1 MAFLERI
8 RALFA
13 GDPTLPLV
21 EYPEKFERFE
31 VTHLHV
37 HTANLSP
44 DTDEK
49 MVIITTT
56 PAALPALQEANGP
69 VQLVAKNERPV
80 TFVPMD
86 KQADPLLDPN
96 LGWLIPVTEATGRE
110 IATMQQGPGAHELN
124 SLHLGLVL
132 EGD

>member
-21 EYPEKFERFE
+21 EYPEEFERFE

-56 PAALPALQEANGP
+56 PAALPALQEANSP
-69 VQLVAKNERPV
+69 VQLVAKHERSV

-110 IATMQQGPGAHELN
+110 IETIQQGPGAHELD